1 MSEAERPRS
10 RPWAINLFA
19 AILLT
24 FAMLNLATA
33 LFDLP
38 AQEEALRSLGL
49 GLEWN
54 RDWTIVASSAWFTI
68 ELIPIALV
76 WLFASLPQDLCGFLE
91 GRSRFARLF
100 LLAMA
105 ALKAVLMLSNLPML
119 YALPGLL
126 AGHVITIGA
135 IALLFTHSAN
145 RWFNPPDRP
154 DPRAFD

>member
-76 WLFASLPQDLCGFLE
+76 WLFAS
-91 GRSRFARLF
+91 RFARLF

-126 AGHVITIGA
+126 AGHVIAIGA
-135 IALLFTHSAN
+135 IALLFTRSAN

>member
-1 MSEAERPRS
+1 MTKALRPS
-10 RPWAINLFA
+10 PRPWAINLFA
-19 AILLT
+19 AILLS
-24 FAMLNLATA
+24 FATLNLATA

-38 AQEEALRSLGL
+38 AQEEALRSLGM

-76 WLFASLPQDLCGFLE
+76 WLVA
-91 GRSRFARLF
+91 SRFARMF

-105 ALKAVLMLSNLPML
+105 ALKAVLMLGNLPML

-135 IALLFTHSAN
+135 IALLFTRSAHQ
-145 RWFNPPDRP
+145 WFNPSEGPNP
-154 DPRAFD
+154 HAFD